1 VTRLSALA
9 VLVLV
14 AMGVLTGCGS
24 TDVAATVGDQTIA
37 ISELQDETAQLTAL
51 LSDEQAS
58 TADVG
63 GLQKALLERRINHL
77 LLAELAAREGVTVD
91 QADVDDLIRTAAA
104 QQGEDGIR
112 AFQVQ
117 NGYTDEGLRRGAED
131 ALVAGQ
137 LQEQL
142 GDVQTAV
149 AELAEEIGVEVNP
162 RYGTWDGAALQAG
175 TGSISVLPTPTPAA
189 G

>member
-1 VTRLSALA
+1 
-9 VLVLV
+9 
-14 AMGVLTGCGS
+14 
-24 TDVAATVGDQTIA
+24 
-37 ISELQDETAQLTAL
+37 
-51 LSDEQAS
+51 
-58 TADVG
+58 
-63 GLQKALLERRINHL
+63 
-77 LLAELAAREGVTVD
+77 VD

-117 NGYTDEGLRRGAED
+117 TGYTDEGLRRGAED